1 MEAKRIVTAEPER
14 STAPPR
20 LKLNKVSIQNVSE
33 SVATELDFARPIN
46 QATTDYLCTCD
57 SSFSC
62 CAP

>member
-1 MEAKRIVTAEPER
+1 MEANRIAAAEPER
-14 STAPPR
+14 STPHPR

-33 SVATELDFARPIN
+33 SVATELDFFRPDK
-46 QATTDYLCTCD
+46 QSTGYLCTCD